1 MCVSLLGFFLILF
14 YLTLQYCIG
23 FAIYQN
29 ESIVQFSHPYMTTG
43 ETIALTRQNFVGKVM
58 SLFFNMLSR
67 LIISFF
73 PRSKHCLISW
83 FQSPTAV
90 ILEPKRIKSFTVS
103 VISPSI
109 GPEVMGLDAMTLVF

>member
-43 ETIALTRQNFVGKVM
+43 ETIALTRRAFVDKVI

-67 LIISFF
+67 LLIWVVKIFF
-73 PRSKHCLISW
+73 CTVLLC
-83 FQSPTAV
+83 
-90 ILEPKRIKSFTVS
+90 ILATSS
-103 VISPSI
+103 
-109 GPEVMGLDAMTLVF
+109 